1 MSMSNSAT
9 NTKDAFNLA
18 VLLRRK
24 NEEVDG
30 EGHFSQRSGFSPVG
44 SYWLEAWL
52 TSYWKPGLDS
62 HPQAPRTRLSLLR
75 PPRANT
81 ARSTAP
87 LPDVALPS
95 PLQVPPHYLSFICEG
110 RFPADIIVMMAHLI
124 KLFNCSGNHYHHHR
138 CSIIHHF
145 WRALLTSRAHSPTL
159 LKSGQISPTPLG
171 VSAGCYLSSV
181 ELPESLQWSRE
192 DKRGTLKRKE
202 KPISLFSLSLI
213 FSFSLISSF
222 SCLTHTLL
230 YSFILLV
237 LSSPPPQ
244 PPPPS
249 LGKSV
254 KAQRRGYATFY
265 SPEWVQSWRRRQLL
279 RNSLFSILW
288 DHEPRR
294 ERGVGER
301 GRAPSAGP
309 GCWAAWSQGTAGD
322 VERSAWGD
330 RSSAPSSGR
339 PVIDTQPPGYP
350 RRGGE
355 AGSSSSQGFGETP
368 ARTTFYANRVG

>member
-18 VLLRRK
+18 VLLGRQ

-30 EGHFSQRSGFSPVG
+30 EGPSSQRSGFSPVC
-44 SYWLEAWL
+44 SYRLEAWL

-62 HPQAPRTRLSLLR
+62 HPAAPRARLSSLW

-95 PLQVPPHYLSFICEG
+95 PLQAPPHYLSFICEG

-124 KLFNCSGNHYHHHR
+124 KLFNCSSNHYHHHR

-145 WRALLTSRAHSPTL
+145 WRVLLTSRAHSPTL

-181 ELPESLQWSRE
+181 ELPESLQWRRE
-192 DKRGTLKRKE
+192 DIRGTLKRK
-202 KPISLFSLSLI
+202 SLSAFSHSLPLI
-213 FSFSLISSF
+213 FSFSLIF
-222 SCLTHTLL
+222 SLSCVTHTLL
-230 YSFILLV
+230 YSFILLA
-237 LSSPPPQ
+237 LSSPPH
-244 PPPPS
+244 PPS

-265 SPEWVQSWRRRQLL
+265 SPEWVQSWSRRQLL
-279 RNSLFSILW
+279 RNSLFSIL
-288 DHEPRR
+288 
-294 ERGVGER
+294 
-301 GRAPSAGP
+301 
-309 GCWAAWSQGTAGD
+309 
-322 VERSAWGD
+322 
-330 RSSAPSSGR
+330 
-339 PVIDTQPPGYP
+339 
-350 RRGGE
+350 
-355 AGSSSSQGFGETP
+355 
-368 ARTTFYANRVG
+368 

>member
-18 VLLRRK
+18 VLLGRQ

-30 EGHFSQRSGFSPVG
+30 EGPSSQRSGFSPVC
-44 SYWLEAWL
+44 SYRLEAWL

-62 HPQAPRTRLSLLR
+62 HPKAPRARLSSLW

-124 KLFNCSGNHYHHHR
+124 KLFNCSSNHYHHHR

-145 WRALLTSRAHSPTL
+145 WRVLLTSRAHSPTL

-181 ELPESLQWSRE
+181 ELPESLQ
-192 DKRGTLKRKE
+192 
-202 KPISLFSLSLI
+202 
-213 FSFSLISSF
+213 
-222 SCLTHTLL
+222 
-230 YSFILLV
+230 
-237 LSSPPPQ
+237 
-244 PPPPS
+244 
-249 LGKSV
+249 
-254 KAQRRGYATFY
+254 
-265 SPEWVQSWRRRQLL
+265 
-279 RNSLFSILW
+279 
-288 DHEPRR
+288 
-294 ERGVGER
+294 
-301 GRAPSAGP
+301 
-309 GCWAAWSQGTAGD
+309 
-322 VERSAWGD
+322 
-330 RSSAPSSGR
+330 
-339 PVIDTQPPGYP
+339 
-350 RRGGE
+350 
-355 AGSSSSQGFGETP
+355 
-368 ARTTFYANRVG
+368 